1 MKGSVT
7 PKFLAAPVTARTP
20 DTTRVCL
27 NASPSAPAARY
38 YPYPR
43 VTAIGGHRPPP
54 PPVPSS
60 DQWQASLEGRV
71 GGALRFRS
79 DLVVIFLRSA
89 RVCSPHPGVQREGPR
104 ALTPQRP
111 RQAASCAVRQALAR
125 GDRSRPA
132 VGSPA
137 VARAQPGVRGAR
149 LHHRAAGPSPA
160 LPALG
165 PRPGRMPLQLLP
177 CLPPWSRGSGR
188 RTERE
193 SQSSPG
199 KIQNLETEP

>member
-7 PKFLAAPVTARTP
+7 PKFLAAPVTAGTP

-71 GGALRFRS
+71 GGAVCFRS
-79 DLVVIFLRSA
+79 DLVLR
-89 RVCSPHPGVQREGPR
+89 
-104 ALTPQRP
+104 
-111 RQAASCAVRQALAR
+111 
-125 GDRSRPA
+125 
-132 VGSPA
+132 
-137 VARAQPGVRGAR
+137 
-149 LHHRAAGPSPA
+149 
-160 LPALG
+160 
-165 PRPGRMPLQLLP
+165 
-177 CLPPWSRGSGR
+177 
-188 RTERE
+188 
-193 SQSSPG
+193 
-199 KIQNLETEP
+199 